1 MWPWPWASWADACAG
16 GVGLSYRSDL
26 MHKGRRAPV
35 TNRIAIFLGMILIA
49 AFVADTMMF
58 GKEHLIYLG
67 KKLFDLIEWIA
78 FWR

>member
-1 MWPWPWASWADACAG
+1 
-16 GVGLSYRSDL
+16 

-35 TNRIAIFLGMILIA
+35 TNRIAIFLGLILIA
-49 AFVADTMMF
+49 AFVADTMIF
-58 GKEHLIYLG
+58 GNEHLIYLG